1 MSTPA
6 ALVTGGNSGIGL
18 AVAQRLAKNGFD
30 VVISG
35 RREEALKEAAD
46 SHDNISYVVADAR
59 KSEDAKR
66 AIGAVQERH
75 GRLDVLVNNA
85 GVAPGLPL
93 AMTSDDHVDSVFET
107 NVRGV
112 ISTTRE
118 ALPLLGA
125 AKGQVINI
133 SSAVV
138 QRPIPGMSVYS
149 ASKAALSSL
158 TKAWARE
165 LAPEGI
171 RVNAVNPGPIETP
184 LFDKAGM
191 TQEEMQ
197 HMAAEITQMV
207 PMQRFGQVE
216 EVANVV
222 AFLASPEHGYITG
235 SEYNVDGGFGS

>member
-1 MSTPA
+1 MSNPV

-18 AVAQRLAKNGFD
+18 SVAQRLAEHGFD

-35 RREEALKEAAD
+35 RREDALKEAATT
-46 SHDNISYVVADAR
+46 HDKISYVVADAR
-59 KSEDAKR
+59 DSGDAKK
-66 AIGAVQERH
+66 ALDAVKERH

-93 AMTSDDHVDSVFET
+93 AMTSDDHVDSIFET

-118 ALPLLGA
+118 ALGLLGA
-125 AKGQVINI
+125 SKGQVINI

-149 ASKAALSSL
+149 ASKAALASL

-184 LFDKAGM
+184 LFSKTGLS
-191 TQEEMQ
+191 EEEIQ
-197 HMAAEITQMV
+197 HMASEIQEMV
-207 PMQRFGQVE
+207 PLQRFGQAE

-222 AFLASPEHGYITG
+222 AFLADPKHGYITG